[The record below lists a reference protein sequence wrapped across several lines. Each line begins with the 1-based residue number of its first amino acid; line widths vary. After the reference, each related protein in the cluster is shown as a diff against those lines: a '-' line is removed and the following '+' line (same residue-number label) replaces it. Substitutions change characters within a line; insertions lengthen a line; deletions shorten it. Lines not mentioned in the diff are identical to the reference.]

1 MPNLTTTPTD
11 SVPNANL
18 VDNSSVVLTDGFL
31 VQTSVALVA
40 FPNPSTPGSP
50 VTFTATVSSSS
61 GTPTGTLYFTDYG
74 RQMSVVTLSG
84 GVGSFTTSALSTG
97 THQIAA
103 YYIGDGG
110 VTYDASNSATLTQ
123 MVGGGGPVTG
133 GLSFKGRSRIN

>member
-11 SVPNANL
+11 VVPNANL

-31 VQTSVALVA
+31 LQTSVALVSS
-40 FPNPSTPGSP
+40 FNPSTPGSS

-74 RQMSVVTLSG
+74 GQIAVTTLSG
-84 GVGSFTTSALSTG
+84 GVATFTTSALSTG

-110 VTYDASNSATLTQ
+110 VTYDASNSSTLTQ
-123 MVGGGGPVTG
+123 MVGGGGG
-133 GLSFKGRSRIN
+133 GGTHGEFKGHSRIR